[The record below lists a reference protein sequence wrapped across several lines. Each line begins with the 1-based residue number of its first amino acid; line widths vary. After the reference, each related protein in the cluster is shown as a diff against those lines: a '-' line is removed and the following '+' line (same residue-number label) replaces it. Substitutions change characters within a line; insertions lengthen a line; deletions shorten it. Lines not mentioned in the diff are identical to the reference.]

1 MQNFK
6 SLAAFASDLGGA
18 YQLFHFVKKNPIL
31 KKFKKF
37 FFFKGDSESL
47 IKKNEKGK
55 ISSDLNYDLIICSTS
70 GSDYEKKIIDIANKK
85 KKEIWVIF
93 DNWTNYKE
101 RLSYKGKTL
110 LTSKIIVTDNYACE
124 LAKKIYKNQFVEISP
139 NYFLEYLKRIK
150 LKKKKFKKKKVTF
163 FTSPESYFYKKK
175 GNPKSRENWEKK
187 EKKNLLREISY
198 IKKSEYFKDNFD
210 YSFLLRLH
218 PQLNF
223 LRNDKNFIYK
233 DFIESEKKNLETSI
247 STTDISIGKDS
258 YALFLTEC
266 LKIPTFSIVK
276 GLYKRKLNLPYS
288 INDL

>member
-1 MQNFK
+1 MPFK
-6 SLAAFASDLGGA
+6 S
-18 YQLFHFVKKNPIL
+18 
-31 KKFKKF
+31 
-37 FFFKGDSESL
+37 
-47 IKKNEKGK
+47 EKQRK
-55 ISSDLNYDLIICSTS
+55 WMW
-70 GSDYEKKIIDIANKK
+70 ANDP
-85 KKEIWVIF
+85 EM
-93 DNWTNYKE
+93 
-101 RLSYKGKTL
+101 
-110 LTSKIIVTDNYACE
+110 
-124 LAKKIYKNQFVEISP
+124 AKK
-139 NYFLEYLKRIK
+139 
-150 LKKKKFKKKKVTF
+150 
-163 FTSPESYFYKKK
+163 
-175 GNPKSRENWEKK
+175 WEKK

-276 GLYKRKLNLPYS
+276 SLYKRKLNLPYS

>member
-18 YQLFHFVKKNPIL
+18 YQLFHFCKEKSNF

-85 KKEIWVIF
+85 KKKEIWVIF

-110 LTSKIIVTDNYACE
+110 LTSKIIVTDNYAFE

-139 NYFLEYLKRIK
+139 NYFLEYLKKNKIE
-150 LKKKKFKKKKVTF
+150 KKKFKKKK
-163 FTSPESYFYKKK
+163 
-175 GNPKSRENWEKK
+175 
-187 EKKNLLREISY
+187 
-198 IKKSEYFKDNFD
+198 
-210 YSFLLRLH
+210 
-218 PQLNF
+218 
-223 LRNDKNFIYK
+223 
-233 DFIESEKKNLETSI
+233 
-247 STTDISIGKDS
+247 
-258 YALFLTEC
+258 
-266 LKIPTFSIVK
+266 
-276 GLYKRKLNLPYS
+276 
-288 INDL
+288 